1 MIGIATYL
9 QKRQRTFFAIAPL
22 LLIGSLPVAPAH
34 SQELNAKCLLKID
47 GKTVMDDRCQFQG
60 DADRDRFSDL
70 RILIV
75 CPNGID
81 AKKTDCAGAEER
93 VKRPGIFGALFRKD
107 GVASLCWNRG
117 RFRRAEQCFEG
128 LQRSG
133 ACWVNPT
140 AKSQYSNQKVSN
152 IKFCA
157 WAEN

>member
-1 MIGIATYL
+1 MSNIETYL
-9 QKRQRTFFAIAPL
+9 QKRHRILFAIVPL
-22 LLIGSLPVAPAH
+22 LLISSLPVAPAH
-34 SQELNAKCLLKID
+34 SQELNAKCVLKID
-47 GKTVMDDRCQFQG
+47 GKTVMNDRCQFQG

-70 RILIV
+70 RIVIV
-75 CPNGID
+75 CPNGVD
-81 AKKTDCAGAEER
+81 ATKADCAGAEER
-93 VKRPGIFGALFRKD
+93 VKRPGIFGVLFRQE

-133 ACWVNPT
+133 ACWINPT
-140 AKSQYSNQKVSN
+140 AKSYYGDQKVSN